1 MDPMT
6 TTLSGTCL
14 PKNAPQYSFA
24 RPHGTLSHWTFGS
37 WFSKNKKARN
47 KFSSEFSLKCLLFL
61 CHCVSSFSW
70 ILLNSHC
77 LSFSKRFGGLFQ
89 VKQDRDAAA
98 LRLQWFFMISGKKNR
113 SSPWPKGLLV
123 CWILS
128 QQNISMPTKNLVSN
142 VQPAVN
148 LGASLFLDR
157 KINARFYVY
166 TVLVVPQKSPKT
178 HMFRSRCSKRTC
190 FSYE

>member
-98 LRLQWFFMISGKKNR
+98 LRLQWFFMISGKKTDPAHDLR
-113 SSPWPKGLLV
+113 V
-123 CWILS
+123 CWFVGFWAS
-128 QQNISMPTKNLVSN
+128 KISPC
-142 VQPAVN
+142 Q
-148 LGASLFLDR
+148 
-157 KINARFYVY
+157 
-166 TVLVVPQKSPKT
+166 PKT
-178 HMFRSRCSKRTC
+178 SFQTSNRPWIWGPAFFWTEK
-190 FSYE
+190 